1 MTNVIQSSIQ
11 VNYLS
16 SNVLRMQIPAFNQ
29 SQALTSN
36 IRVQGVQNIGT
47 TYEAID
53 LGTVAT
59 DAGPAYFFNRS
70 TVNYVEIG
78 REIAAAFEPF
88 LRLPPNTGCFLPGV
102 SDKDLFAR
110 ANVAAI
116 DLEYF
121 ICEP

>member
-1 MTNVIQSSIQ
+1 MSNVIQTAISI
-11 VNYLS
+11 NYMS
-16 SNVLRMQIPAFNQ
+16 ANVLRMQIPVFNQ
-29 SQALTSN
+29 SQTLTSS

-47 TYEAID
+47 TYEALD
-53 LGTVAT
+53 LASVASSN
-59 DAGPAYFFNRS
+59 GPAYFFNRS
-70 TVNYVEIG
+70 TVNFVEIG
-78 REIAAAFEPF
+78 REIGAAFEPF
-88 LRLPPNTGCFLPGV
+88 VRLPPSTGCFLPGV

>member
-1 MTNVIQSSIQ
+1 MSNVIQSSIS

-16 SNVLRMQIPAFNQ
+16 SNTLRMTIPPFVQ
-29 SQALTSN
+29 SQTLTSN
-36 IRVQGVQNIGT
+36 LRVQGVQNIGT
-47 TYEAID
+47 TYEVID
-53 LGTVAT
+53 LATVAT

-70 TVNYVEIG
+70 LVNYVEIG

-88 LRLPPNTGCFLPGV
+88 LRLPPNTGCYLPGV